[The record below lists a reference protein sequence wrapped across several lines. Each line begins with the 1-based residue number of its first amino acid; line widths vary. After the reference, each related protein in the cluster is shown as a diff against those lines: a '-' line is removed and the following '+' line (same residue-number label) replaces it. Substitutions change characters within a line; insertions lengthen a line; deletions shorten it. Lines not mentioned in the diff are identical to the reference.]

1 MFFVEWIL
9 LKHSREEQSMES
21 RLKKYIASLSEEERT
36 LYKPLIEDA
45 LRRDQALSL
54 TLAEAR
60 ENVAMYEYQME
71 RLGEATRQF
80 HAGILRLNGN
90 LEKLAELSESA
101 FAKSPGGTADGGYS
115 KLRH

>member
-1 MFFVEWIL
+1 
-9 LKHSREEQSMES
+9 MES
-21 RLKKYIASLSEEERT
+21 RLKKYIASLSEEERA

-45 LRRDQALSL
+45 LRRDKALSL

-71 RLGEATRQF
+71 RLSEAAQQF
-80 HAGILRLNGN
+80 HAGILRLNGK

-101 FAKSPGGTADGGYS
+101 FAKSPGGPADGGYS